1 MSILSYL
8 HQLFDVQ
15 TCYAYIHRLCWKD
28 RPLQCPRCQSQDV
41 DPWGNYHYRPGVKRY
56 WCNGCERTFNDLTNT
71 LLHTTWKVI
80 ALVGE
85 KIDNLGNHM
94 QGGQVY
100 VPDCR
105 YPGNDP

>member
-1 MSILSYL
+1 MSDHTPQSYA
-8 HQLFDVQ
+8 HE
-15 TCYAYIHRLCWKD
+15 
-28 RPLQCPRCQSQDV
+28 
-41 DPWGNYHYRPGVKRY
+41 GERY
-56 WCNGCERTFNDLTNT
+56 WNEEGGRMWVAHID
-71 LLHTTWKVI
+71 TTWKVI